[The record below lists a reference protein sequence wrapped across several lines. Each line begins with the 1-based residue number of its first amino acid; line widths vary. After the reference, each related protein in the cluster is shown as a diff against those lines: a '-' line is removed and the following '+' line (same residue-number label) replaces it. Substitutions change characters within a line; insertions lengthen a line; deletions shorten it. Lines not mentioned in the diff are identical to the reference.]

1 MEAKAKEQEALA
13 SKTNGKEALDHAI
26 AAAEFYMKAAQAT
39 SSQRDKGRLNKK
51 CQAMVT
57 MAENLKKTSEAG
69 GSVAAVEKRLKLP
82 RQTRQIPISEQNILL
97 RGSKLHGNIFPPWD
111 SDPDPKEF
119 TGNLFT
125 DPSVF
130 SLSERQRTV
139 FSGWKRP
146 QEIVGDG
153 DQPSSKGQSAESSM
167 EAQHDYDLVQ
177 DITTDCSVVA
187 SLSASMRHL
196 RPGPTSILPTIM
208 FPIDFASGQP
218 KVSASG
224 KYVFR
229 MFFNGCFRK
238 VVIDDRL
245 PSTETNRTLYVVDR
259 QNPRLLWP
267 ALVEKAYLKVRG
279 GYDFPGSNSGTDLCA
294 LTGWIPQ
301 QLFVRNDDMDW
312 DRTWTRVKKAYDYGD
327 VVVTLGT
334 GRLSPDEEET
344 LGLAGEHDYAV
355 LDMAETATGNR
366 RMLVKNPW
374 CDGMVWKGVGS
385 SDLSSQ
391 ASEDHPIKLKPGT
404 FWISLDDVAQ
414 NFESLYLNWNP
425 GLFTDR
431 QDHHFTWQL
440 PDVNMTHSFAHNPQY
455 CFSAADGGSVWILLS
470 RHFQDGELDLMRR
483 NRSNHGD
490 SDSDND
496 THDAATT
503 EATTTL
509 AEVSSK
515 LGFMSIYIFAD
526 VGGKR
531 VQLSSRPVYR
541 GDFVDSPQTLA
552 PFEARPGVKYT
563 AVVATQDMPLPKYS
577 FTLTFFSRG
586 GPGPGPGALAVRPAE
601 PARAH
606 YVEVRGSWTRRT
618 AGGNAASPAYLQNPQ
633 FRVTVP
639 RPGGPLS
646 LLLSTAR
653 EDLPVHVALVWAGG
667 RRVAAVGNRDLVV
680 TSGDYRRGCALAE
693 SSSPVDAGSYTVVCS
708 TFDPGQLADF
718 TLRVGS
724 DVPCAVAPVPADAAG
739 RLRMRLPDLEFRGG
753 GGGGS
758 GGKRKKRAAVSAAR
772 LTRASVVVTRSS
784 YNNTSNSYTNY
795 NPNIYNSHAST
806 ISPPSFSPSTT
817 PVPNTSGTSTPR
829 SHPTVR
835 VSFEYGTGPDRVV
848 LASTDGDSSSSSSA
862 SSSSGAAEF
871 REVGVNGLRTGAF
884 DIDPRAA
891 SHVGLWLVVEQLGL
905 GTGTGEGGSGGSGG
919 GDGLQVEVLSEG
931 PVQVGEWETVDD

>member
-1 MEAKAKEQEALA
+1 
-13 SKTNGKEALDHAI
+13 
-26 AAAEFYMKAAQAT
+26 MKAAQAT
-39 SSQRDKGRLNKK
+39 SSHRDKGRLNKK

-57 MAENLKKTSEAG
+57 MAEGLKKSSQAG
-69 GSVAAVEKRLKLP
+69 GSVAAVEKHLKLP
-82 RQTRQIPISEQNILL
+82 RQTRQIPISEQNMLL
-97 RGSKLHGNIFPPWD
+97 RGSRLHGNIFPPWD

-119 TGNLFT
+119 TGDLFT
-125 DPSVF
+125 DPSEF
-130 SLSERQRTV
+130 SLSERQRSV

-146 QEIVGDG
+146 QEIVSSG
-153 DQPSSKGQSAESSM
+153 DQPGSNGQNNESSM
-167 EAQHDYDLVQ
+167 VAQHDYDLVQ

-187 SLSASMRHL
+187 SLSACMRHL
-196 RPGPTSILPTIM
+196 RPGPACILPTVM

-218 KVSASG
+218 KLSASG

-245 PSTETNRTLYVVDR
+245 PSTATDRTLYVVDR

-301 QLFVRNDDMDW
+301 QLFVHNDDMDW

-431 QDHHFTWQL
+431 QDHHFAWQL
-440 PDVNMTHSFAHNPQY
+440 PDINMTHSFAHNPQY
-455 CFSAADGGSVWILLS
+455 CFSTAEGGSVWILLS

-483 NRSNHGD
+483 SRGGSSSYD
-490 SDSDND
+490 DVA
-496 THDAATT
+496 AATT
-503 EATTTL
+503 TTTTL

-563 AVVATQDMPLPKYS
+563 AVVATQDMPLPRYA

-586 GPGPGPGALAVRPAE
+586 PGTLAVNPAE
-601 PARAH
+601 PPRAH
-606 YVEVRGSWTRRT
+606 YAEVHGSWTRRT

-639 RPGGPLS
+639 RPGPLS

-708 TFDPGQLADF
+708 TFEPGQLADF

-724 DVPCAVAPVPADAAG
+724 DVPCTVAPVPPDAAG
-739 RLRMRLPDLEFRGG
+739 RLRTRLPDLDFRGDVHHH
-753 GGGGS
+753 S
-758 GGKRKKRAAVSAAR
+758 SSSSNRKKRRAAVSAVR

-784 YNNTSNSYTNY
+784 YNSIYNNYNSNSSLD
-795 NPNIYNSHAST
+795 IYNNYAGMSSSST
-806 ISPPSFSPSTT
+806 AYTSTT
-817 PVPNTSGTSTPR
+817 NSGTSTPR

-835 VSFEYGTGPDRVV
+835 VSFEYGTGPDKMV
-848 LASTDGDSSSSSSA
+848 LASTDGDSFGGN
-862 SSSSGAAEF
+862 SSSGSSGGEF
-871 REVGVNGLRTGAF
+871 REVGVNGLRTAVF

-905 GTGTGEGGSGGSGG
+905 TATGAGAGEGG
-919 GDGLQVEVLSEG
+919 GDGGLQVEVLSEG

>member
-1 MEAKAKEQEALA
+1 MESRAKEQEALV

-26 AAAEFYMKAAQAT
+26 AAAELYMKAASAT
-39 SSQRDKGRLNKK
+39 SSQHEKSRLTKK
-51 CQAMVT
+51 CQAMLT
-57 MAENLKKTSEAG
+57 TAENLKRSNQAG

-119 TGNLFT
+119 TGEPFT
-125 DPSVF
+125 DPSEF

-146 QEIVGDG
+146 LEIVGGG
-153 DQPSSKGQSAESSM
+153 DRNDHDRESLM

-187 SLSASMRHL
+187 SLSATMRHL
-196 RPGPTSILPTIM
+196 RPGPSSILPTIM
-208 FPIDFASGQP
+208 FPVDFARGQP
-218 KVSASG
+218 KLSASG

-238 VVIDDRL
+238 VVVDDRL
-245 PSTETNRTLYVVDR
+245 PSSATGRTLYVVDR

-301 QLFVRNDDMDW
+301 QLFLRNDDMDW

-334 GRLSPDEEET
+334 GRLSLDEEET

-391 ASEDHPIKLKPGT
+391 ASDDHPVKLKPGT
-404 FWISLDDVAQ
+404 FWISLDDITQ

-431 QDHHFTWQL
+431 QDHHFAWQL
-440 PDVNMTHSFAHNPQY
+440 PDANMTHSFAHNPQY
-455 CFSAADGGSVWILLS
+455 CFSAPVGGSVWILLS

-483 NRSNHGD
+483 SR
-490 SDSDND
+490 DNSSSSAAA
-496 THDAATT
+496 AAT
-503 EATTTL
+503 TTTL

-526 VGGKR
+526 VGGRR

-552 PFEARPGVKYT
+552 PFEAQPNTKYT
-563 AVVATQDMPLPKYS
+563 AVVATQDMPLPRYA

-586 GPGPGPGALAVRPAE
+586 ALAVSPAA

-606 YVEVRGSWTRRT
+606 YAEVSGAWTRRT
-618 AGGNAASPAYLQNPQ
+618 AGGNAASPTYLQNPQ
-633 FRVTVP
+633 FSVAVSRA
-639 RPGGPLS
+639 GPLS

-667 RRVAAVGNRDLVV
+667 RRVASVGNRDLVV

-693 SSSPVDAGSYTVVCS
+693 HPSVDPGAYTVVCS
-708 TFDPGQLADF
+708 TFEPGHQARF

-724 DVPCAVAPVPADAAG
+724 DAPCAVAPVPADAAG
-739 RLRMRLPDLEFRGG
+739 RLRRRLPDLGFHN
-753 GGGGS
+753 S
-758 GGKRKKRAAVSAAR
+758 GNSKKKRAAVSAAR
-772 LTRASVVVTRSS
+772 LTSASVVVMRSGGS
-784 YNNTSNSYTNY
+784 YNNNTYSSYAAAT
-795 NPNIYNSHAST
+795 
-806 ISPPSFSPSTT
+806 PSSSSSFFAAATT
-817 PVPNTSGTSTPR
+817 VSSGASTPR
-829 SHPTVR
+829 AHPTVR
-835 VSFEYGTGPDRVV
+835 VSLEYGTGPDKTV
-848 LASTDGDSSSSSSA
+848 LASTDGDN
-862 SSSSGAAEF
+862 GGGGGEF
-871 REVGVNGLRTGAF
+871 REVGVNGLRTAAF

-891 SHVGLWLVVEQLGL
+891 RSGRGLWLVVEQLGL
-905 GTGTGEGGSGGSGG
+905 AAAGAGEG
-919 GDGLQVEVLSEG
+919 GDGLQVEILSEG